1 MLMAIRD
8 DLDLHPSS
16 ATGDGYPTWVIHDP
30 VRNKFFQIEWRVFEV
45 LRRWEY
51 GTAELIA
58 KAVNRETTLNIND
71 KFVEQVS
78 SFLSMHQLVRVKEEH
93 ETNLLTEIDNKSRK
107 TLWSWI
113 LHNYLFFRIP
123 LFNPDIFLTKVL
135 PLVRILYSKIT
146 LWLMLGC
153 LASGLFLLVKQ
164 WDIFVGQFI
173 DFFSIRG
180 LLFFGIALLIAKIAH
195 EFGHAFTAKLY
206 GCRVPAMGVAFLV
219 LWPMLYTDTNESW
232 KLASRQ
238 QRLHVGSAGVI
249 VELGIAAIATLAWS
263 LLPPGEIRDMAFV
276 MATTTWISSLALNCS
291 PFLRFDGYYILS
303 DLWGIPNLHERSF
316 RLAKWWLR
324 ELLFDLR
331 EPAPEIFSKA
341 RASSLI
347 VFAFIVWIY
356 RLILFLGI
364 AVLVYH
370 FFIKIIGIFLFI
382 TEIVWFIL
390 RPIWMELKEWRS
402 RGKIILMGKR
412 IWIWVVFFGLA
423 LLSLFLPWRDSI
435 TTHAVLKAKSYHI
448 VYLNTPGRLDSLMIS
463 QGQKVKRGELL
474 ARLTNPE
481 LSLRKNQIENKIAY
495 QQELRK
501 AASLDPTLRRQSA
514 VISADLV
521 RLKTKRVAINEQIN
535 NLNLVTPIDGYITEI
550 SPEITIRQ
558 WLGVGQKL
566 TFIKGTSGVKITG
579 YVNEEDIF
587 RIHKT
592 GGCQFFIIGANRAP
606 YNCKLVNVG
615 RAAERVLEDAIL
627 ASKNGG
633 NISASIVGDKLVPDQ
648 AIYKIDAVV
657 KGDDVLIDREAIG
670 MIMIEADKK
679 SLMERFWRWSA
690 AVLIRESGL

>member
-16 ATGDGYPTWVIHDP
+16 VTGDGYPTWVIHDP

-78 SFLSMHQLVRVKEEH
+78 SFLSMHQLVSVEEEH
-93 ETNLLTEIDNKSRK
+93 GTNLLTEIDNKTRK

-123 LFNPDIFLTKVL
+123 LFNPNTFLTKTL
-135 PLVRILYSKIT
+135 PFVRVLYSRIT
-146 LWLMLGC
+146 LWLLIAC
-153 LASGLFLLVKQ
+153 LCSGLFLLVKQ
-164 WDIFVGQFI
+164 WDEFIGQFI
-173 DFFSIRG
+173 DLFSIRG
-180 LLFFGIALLIAKIAH
+180 LIFFGIALLIAKIAH

-232 KLASRQ
+232 KLASRR

-263 LLPPGEIRDMAFV
+263 FLPPGEIRDMAFV

-303 DLWGIPNLHERSF
+303 DWWGIPNLHERSF

-324 ELLFDLR
+324 EQLFGLN
-331 EPAPEIFSKA
+331 EPAPEIFSK
-341 RASSLI
+341 RRTSSLI
-347 VFAFIVWIY
+347 IFAFIVWIY

-382 TEIVWFIL
+382 TEIAWFIL
-390 RPIWMELKEWRS
+390 RPIWLELKEWRARS
-402 RGKIILMGKR
+402 KMILLGKR
-412 IWIWVVFFGLA
+412 FWLWLVVFGFA
-423 LLSLFLPWRDSI
+423 FISMFLPWRNTI
-435 TTHAVLKAKSYHI
+435 TTHAVLKANSYHV
-448 VYLNTPGRLDSLMIS
+448 VYLNTAGRLDSLMIS
-463 QGQKVKRGELL
+463 RGQRVKEGELL
-474 ARLTNPE
+474 ARLSNPE
-481 LSLRKNQIENKIAY
+481 LSLRKNQIENKISY
-495 QQELRK
+495 QQELRQ
-501 AASLDPTLRRQSA
+501 AASLDPILRRQSA
-514 VISADLV
+514 VIAADLV
-521 RLKTKRVAINEQIN
+521 RLQTKRTAIKEQIS
-535 NLNLVTPIDGYITEI
+535 NLNLVTPIDGYITEV
-550 SPEITIRQ
+550 SPEITMRQ
-558 WLGVGQKL
+558 WLGVGQKI

-587 RIHKT
+587 RIHKN
-592 GGCQFFIIGANRAP
+592 GDCRFFIIGTNRDP

-615 RAAERVLEDAIL
+615 QAAERVLEDAIL
-627 ASKNGG
+627 ASKYGG
-633 NISASIVGDKLVPDQ
+633 NISASIIGDKLVPDQ

-657 KGDDVLIDREAIG
+657 QGDQFLIDREAIG
-670 MIMIEADKK
+670 MLRIDADKK
-679 SLMERFWRWSA
+679 SLMERFWRWTA